1 MHIQV
6 NILKRTGVTRPRP
19 PGTTSA
25 NVGSASS
32 AQNTPRTGT
41 ALGNIA
47 DYSNSNS
54 IDGGASQLQ
63 QQQQQDPKQVLAA
76 NKARVAEL
84 RELIQQLEVSTD
96 DVHFI

>member
-1 MHIQV
+1 M
-6 NILKRTGVTRPRP
+6 LKRTGVTRPRP

-25 NVGSASS
+25 TVGSASS

-47 DYSNSNS
+47 DYSNSN
-54 IDGGASQLQ
+54 IDGASQLQQQIQ

-84 RELIQQLEVSTD
+84 RELIQQLEVSTNTCAM
-96 DVHFI
+96 FL

>member
-1 MHIQV
+1 
-6 NILKRTGVTRPRP
+6 VTRPRP

-25 NVGSASS
+25 TVGSASS

-54 IDGGASQLQ
+54 IDGGSQLQ

-84 RELIQQLEVSTD
+84 RELIQQLEVSTTTSCTLLL
-96 DVHFI
+96 VRIV